1 MKNTAIL
8 IQILLI
14 YVSLSNSQEPK
25 LDVCSKQGED
35 CSRSNIQYYGD
46 DSRYV
51 INVPDKNRIFIIS
64 NCQFK
69 SCKRKYTGGAIYI
82 KSEQNTFFIEYCLF
96 DNNKASEASAIYSN
110 RNDITIFK
118 CNFTNNFVYLE
129 PPPTNTDDNYI
140 INGNIVTINSS
151 SKFANINISECI
163 FGESTFYNED
173 GLNINK
179 GILNGG
185 IIYLNNT
192 KATIENCTFRN
203 NKFEIY
209 KCQISEYL
217 KINGGSLYVNN
228 SDTEI
233 VNCKFEE
240 NFIKAD
246 NYISE
251 QDLQKTFLNGGV
263 IYANRSSNFF
273 CRNSTFVKNT
283 FNQFPY
289 SFNFKGGAIYINASN
304 CEFFD
309 CSLIENAEFYDLNY
323 YTGIVYSCNSN
334 SKFTRCNFADNSVD
348 DADCFDSCNGGAVFL
363 DSSDSEFEKCIFN
376 NNLGIDGGAL
386 NSFNSNCLLKSCSF
400 INNKAENS
408 LDIHAEITDDSVELQ
423 IDSCIFEHKSDQ
435 SNILIRPPKS
445 NFAFTN
451 NKVEFGMNADAMYV
465 FGDQSSGA
473 IFRCKME
480 RNCIIPYSKKAYLEP
495 GCSIISNDDNS
506 EIKFDK
512 AFSQC
517 SIWPLPPTPGQHT
530 THIQTSKISYYTQS
544 LKFTASS
551 VFTSSSKFTASSVF
565 TSSSKFTA
573 SSVFTSSSKFTA
585 SSVFTSS
592 SKFTAS
598 SVFTSSSKFTASSVF
613 TSSSK
618 FTESSVFTSSSKFTA
633 SSVFT
638 SSSKFTASSVF
649 TSSSKFTASSVFTSS
664 SKFTASSVFTS
675 SSKFTESS
683 VFTSSSK
690 FTASSVFTSSSKFT
704 ASSVFT
710 SSTRISYF
718 TQFTE
723 STSPI
728 IFSPSKEPTDV
739 PASTRLPKP
748 TVSPA
753 SAQLS
758 DSEDLP
764 ASTGLPAS
772 TAVPASTIF
781 PEPTALPASPQLS
794 DPEGSPAPTLLPAST
809 QLPQSTILPASTQP
823 PGSTEPIHLTEIT
836 PLSQSSSMSQSSS
849 HTKFTITNTFT
860 ESQTFTKDFDAI
872 RGSHIFTPSCIF
884 VPVQLAHTSSQK
896 KLSKGAIIG
905 ISVGCF
911 VATLLLILF
920 TVAMCKMR
928 NIWKTNEIYINETNT
943 ESSGEPVMGL

>member
-551 VFTSSSKFTASSVF
+551 VFTSS
-565 TSSSKFTA
+565 
-573 SSVFTSSSKFTA
+573 
-585 SSVFTSS
+585 
-592 SKFTAS
+592 
-598 SVFTSSSKFTASSVF
+598 
-613 TSSSK
+613 
-618 FTESSVFTSSSKFTA
+618 
-633 SSVFT
+633 
-638 SSSKFTASSVF
+638 
-649 TSSSKFTASSVFTSS
+649 
-664 SKFTASSVFTS
+664 
-675 SSKFTESS
+675 
-683 VFTSSSK
+683 
-690 FTASSVFTSSSKFT
+690 
-704 ASSVFT
+704 
-710 SSTRISYF
+710 TRISYF